1 MLSLSPQRL
10 HNHGREKL
18 ETFLEVST
26 FSKYRALLTV
36 KVDKISYC
44 IILSKEYAV
53 SKRQLIQAV

>member
-18 ETFLEVST
+18 ETFLEVSA
-26 FSKYRALLTV
+26 FSKYRTLLTV

-53 SKRQLIQAV
+53 S